1 MAESE
6 IAEPARKYK
15 RGENPKSLAN
25 LVPLP
30 KGVSGNPAGRPAN
43 EPLFGP
49 ALRRLAQL
57 SWADFSKLNPHKMNV
72 AEALAWRTIMDGLSD
87 EGYQAGTKSR
97 EFIAERVDGKVD
109 AKGETN
115 IQING
120 SQVVVTSWPGQQ
132 T

>member
-97 EFIAERVDGKVD
+97 EFIAERVDGKVPGD
-109 AKGETN
+109 SGNTIN
-115 IQING
+115 IEQAVLVRYIEEG
-120 SQVVVTSWPGQQ
+120 
-132 T
+132 